1 MKINKQKT
9 IKTALIVLVIL
20 LVLYV
25 ATDIAQR
32 IRDRIVFQGYSLAI
46 QQLVELAEN
55 CEPFDVRTEDKTI
68 FLINIEC
75 LQEEL
80 EEIHE

>member
-1 MKINKQKT
+1 MKINKEKT
-9 IKTALIVLVIL
+9 LKTALTVLVIL

-32 IRDRIVFQGYSLAI
+32 IRNRIVFQGYSFAI